1 MPSYGEKWCPYR
13 YILYKV
19 KKMKSKTV
27 FMKKKSGRPKVA
39 IQLCHLEEEGG
50 GTLCISWQV
59 DWSIKIASSQFWLLV
74 AQSLFSYSSSL
85 FSSLQSSS
93 RAPKTEDAL
102 ATLRNGFPCKFT
114 NMGLKTPTCAHGTFK
129 PGLYPPWG
137 EWPPSKTSQAFFT
150 PYAMPPWEW
159 PRLAT
164 PANHRKQPWKH
175 RSTRSFPFHIPLPQ
189 NTWPSPTHRGSERL
203 DEDRNAD

>member
-1 MPSYGEKWCPYR
+1 MAKKDVLRDISCTRW
-13 YILYKV
+13 
-19 KKMKSKTV
+19 KKMKNRTV
-27 FMKKKSGRPKVA
+27 FSKKKSGQPKVA
-39 IQLCHLEEEGG
+39 IQLCHLEEEG

-189 NTWPSPTHRGSERL
+189 NTWPSPTHRDSERL

>member
-1 MPSYGEKWCPYR
+1 MAKNDVLTDISCTRWKKWR
-13 YILYKV
+13 AKQF
-19 KKMKSKTV
+19 SW
-27 FMKKKSGRPKVA
+27 KKSRGGRMWPFNCA
-39 IQLCHLEEEGG
+39 ILRKG

-137 EWPPSKTSQAFFT
+137 EWPPPKTSQAFFT

>member
-1 MPSYGEKWCPYR
+1 
-13 YILYKV
+13 
-19 KKMKSKTV
+19 MKSRTV
-27 FMKKKSGRPKVA
+27 FSKKKSGRPKVA
-39 IQLCHLEEEGG
+39 IQLCHLEEGG
-50 GTLCISWQV
+50 DPVHQLAGWLIHQNCIFTILV
-59 DWSIKIASSQFWLLV
+59 IGGSI
-74 AQSLFSYSSSL
+74 SLFL
-85 FSSLQSSS
+85 FFFAFSSLQSSS

>member
-1 MPSYGEKWCPYR
+1 MAKKDVLRDISCTRWKKNEEQNHFLEKKIGAAQGGHSIVPSW
-13 YILYKV
+13 
-19 KKMKSKTV
+19 
-27 FMKKKSGRPKVA
+27 GRR
-39 IQLCHLEEEGG
+39 

>member
-1 MPSYGEKWCPYR
+1 MAKKDVLRDISCTRW
-13 YILYKV
+13 
-19 KKMKSKTV
+19 KKMKNRTIFS
-27 FMKKKSGRPKVA
+27 KKKWGQPKVA

-50 GTLCISWQV
+50 DPVHQLAGWLIHQNCIFTILV
-59 DWSIKIASSQFWLLV
+59 IGGSI
-74 AQSLFSYSSSL
+74 SLFL
-85 FSSLQSSS
+85 FFFAFSSLQSSS

-189 NTWPSPTHRGSERL
+189 NTWPSPTHRDSERL